1 MRERHQVTRIRRER
15 RRRILTVTDRIAL
28 SPQMVRLVFTSPDLA
43 DFESAAPDDH
53 IKLFFEDGRG
63 ERAMRDYTP
72 RAFDTGRQELTID
85 FALHEAGPATAWA
98 LKAQPG
104 DRLPIGGPQGSTVIA
119 DDFDWYLLIG
129 DETALP
135 AIGRRLEELRSG
147 VAVFVV
153 AATDAP
159 GDRFELP
166 ARDGLEIVWTFRNEG
181 GSDAARINAALDKLT
196 LPTGDGYAWIAA
208 EATEARAI
216 RSHLI
221 EALGHSREWIKA
233 AGYWVKGESG
243 SDKRIED

>member
-1 MRERHQVTRIRRER
+1 MSERHQVTRIRRER
-15 RRRILTVTDRIAL
+15 RRRMLTVTDRIAL
-28 SPQMVRLVFTSPDLA
+28 RPQMVRLVFTSPDLA

-53 IKLFFEDGRG
+53 IKLFFADANG

-72 RAFDTGRQELTID
+72 RAFDTAAQSLTID

-98 LKAQPG
+98 MKAQPG
-104 DRLPIGGPQGSTVIA
+104 DQLPIGGPQGSTVIA

-147 VAVFVV
+147 VPVIVV
-153 AATDAP
+153 AAADAP

-166 ARDGLEIVWTFRNEG
+166 ARDGLETIWTFRSEG
-181 GSDAARINAALDKLT
+181 GNDAVRINAALDRLT
-196 LPTGDGYAWIAA
+196 LPAGDGYVWIAA
-208 EATEARAI
+208 EAEEARAI
-216 RSHLI
+216 RTHVI
-221 EALGHSREWIKA
+221 EALGHPREWIKA
-233 AGYWVKGESG
+233 AGYWIKGKSG